1 MAGRTWDEIPPE
13 EWENVVLHVNDAGQW
28 AVQFDYTGINNI
40 QYHYPEE
47 GIGWDDF
54 LYIYGMQVDQLGK
67 EIEIWAD
74 T

>member
-1 MAGRTWDEIPPE
+1 MAGRTWDEIPQE
-13 EWENVVLHVNDAGQW
+13 EWENIVLHVHEDGRW
-28 AVQFDYTGINNI
+28 TVQFDYTGVNNI

-47 GIGWDDF
+47 GITWDEFYD
-54 LYIYGMQVDQLGK
+54 IYDMAGELDQ